1 MLFTYR
7 MPGPFL
13 SLDNQ
18 KVSGSSWICRACAA
32 A

>member
-1 MLFTYR
+1 MYC

-18 KVSGSSWICRACAA
+18 KVSGSRWICRACAA